1 MTSAMASASPP
12 SGYGR
17 NRRGIPARNK
27 LIVGAVIANLAGMIA
42 AVYIANQIRA
52 VPATE
57 SAETMLMVGYWTA
70 LCVVALAD
78 ALLIDDVVFGGAF
91 RLTHI
96 QGKDAKFARTS
107 DDPAEIAATMQRS
120 TMSFPIVLLVSGAIT
135 YFLFNFVNQDFNP
148 YYRRVGVHV
157 SALRGED
164 PEGQPRRLEA
174 IAALSIRRHPTI
186 LPTLRQQLGRGGEV
200 AAWAAWSLGRFTDQ
214 KSERKILVADL
225 NAAARQGDPTL
236 RREALISL
244 ARHQDRT
251 IADALL
257 AEIERDLQAGTFDV
271 RLLIAAGYIQ
281 VPKLVPALVEVLQRG
296 DERAQRVAAWAIA
309 QHRDQREAKDL
320 DKLLTDRLPSA
331 SLPVRCAIVHS
342 LWILG
347 MESAN
352 VPLIHAWQT
361 ATQAERETKCPFE
374 VVYLRP
380 DGKEDH
386 YELFLP
392 VDSYQNKILHV
403 MGQVRATAPE
413 IRAQVEPFLE
423 QVVAENKGNGTL
435 LADQAQSLL
444 NGIRTARD
452 DSKKPGM

>member
-1 MTSAMASASPP
+1 MKSAMASADPS
-12 SGYGR
+12 SGYR
-17 NRRGIPARNK
+17 PNRRGIPARNK
-27 LIVGAVIANLAGMIA
+27 LIVAAIAVNLAGMIA

-52 VPATE
+52 IPATDSAE
-57 SAETMLMVGYWTA
+57 SALMIGYWTA
-70 LCVVALAD
+70 LCVVAIAD
-78 ALLIDDVVFGGAF
+78 ALLIDELLFRGAF

-96 QGKDAKFARTS
+96 QGKDPKYARAS
-107 DDPAEIAATMQRS
+107 DDPAMIAATMQRS
-120 TMSFPIVLLVSGAIT
+120 TLSFPVVLLISGGIT
-135 YFLFNFVNQDFNP
+135 YFLFNFVNHDFNP

-157 SALRGED
+157 SALRGDD
-164 PEGQPRRLEA
+164 PESQPRRLEA
-174 IAALSIRRHPTI
+174 IAALSVRRHPAI
-186 LPTLRQQLGRGGEV
+186 LPTLREQLTRGGEV
-200 AAWAAWSLGRFTDQ
+200 GAWAAWSLGRFTDQ
-214 KSERKILVADL
+214 KSERRAIVADL
-225 NAAARQGDPTL
+225 NEAARSPDPTL

-244 ARHQDRT
+244 SRHQDRS

-257 AEIERDLQAGTFDV
+257 GEIERDLQANTFDV

-281 VPKLVPALVEVLQRG
+281 VPKLVPALAQVLQRG

-309 QHRDQREAKDL
+309 QHRDLREAKDL
-320 DKLLTDRLPSA
+320 DRLLFDRLPSA

-352 VPLIHAWQT
+352 VPLVHAWET
-361 ATQAERETKCPFE
+361 ATQAERETSCSFE

-392 VDSYQNKILHV
+392 VDTYQNKILHV

-423 QVVAENKGNGTL
+423 QIIAENTGNGTL
-435 LADQAQSLL
+435 LAERAQSLL
-444 NGIRTARD
+444 DGIRTARD
-452 DSKKPGM
+452 DSKKPGL